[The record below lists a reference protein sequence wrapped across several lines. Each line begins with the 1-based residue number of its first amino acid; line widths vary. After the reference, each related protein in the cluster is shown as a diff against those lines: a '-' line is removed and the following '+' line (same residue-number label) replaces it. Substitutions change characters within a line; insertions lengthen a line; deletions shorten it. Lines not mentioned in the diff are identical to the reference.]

1 MSHRRTEETELI
13 LVLWA
18 AIKGVQQFVNTADGT
33 AQQHFDRRQLV
44 RQYQEG
50 TQPKVPTTPQPT
62 QGSALLVLQ
71 LWLSIENSLGGIP
84 EIPNGTKLLLAANC
98 LPFLNR
104 TGFSLPIFGHQ
115 PFMIWEHKQLYR
127 LVTSTFLHSDLKHL
141 VANLGSLVQSGSW
154 LEAKSGVTKFAA
166 SVTSL
171 GLAASF
177 LDALYSRICYQQLG
191 DKQGYFL
198 QTSVGASGLCFGLQV
213 VANYTQQGAA
223 SVMNLTTIPV
233 RFSCWSHLVVTQA
246 LLSCD
251 HVSFKGHLSGIL
263 AGLLHV
269 FLPKAAKQLHSASRG
284 QKQQPSQHQ
293 PWHSC
298 LSAHTR
304 SQSPVIEEVKWSD
317 LPVHAVCA
325 VLAVGGHQLLRIVRK
340 RRQRGAAG
348 GDDSSRRHTHERQGQ
363 PVRNR
368 LQGRSRL
375 SGNHPRFL

>member
-18 AIKGVQQFVNTADGT
+18 AIKGVQQFVNTADGA
-33 AQQHFDRRQLV
+33 AQQHFDRRELL

-62 QGSALLVLQ
+62 QESALLVLK
-71 LWLSIENSLGGIP
+71 LWLSIENGLGGIP
-84 EIPNGTKLLLAANC
+84 EIPNGTKLLMAANC

-104 TGFSLPIFGHQ
+104 TGFSLPLFGHQ
-115 PFMIWEHKQLYR
+115 PFMIWEHQQLYR

-177 LDALYSRICYQQLG
+177 LDALYSRISYQRLG

-213 VANYTQQGAA
+213 VADYTRQGAA
-223 SVMNLTTIPV
+223 SVMNLTAIPV
-233 RFSCWSHLVVTQA
+233 RFSCWSNLVVTQA

-269 FLPKAAKQLHSASRG
+269 FLPKAGGSAVKTERLP
-284 QKQQPSQHQ
+284 QP
-293 PWHSC
+293 
-298 LSAHTR
+298 LVNT
-304 SQSPVIEEVKWSD
+304 
-317 LPVHAVCA
+317 
-325 VLAVGGHQLLRIVRK
+325 
-340 RRQRGAAG
+340 
-348 GDDSSRRHTHERQGQ
+348 
-363 PVRNR
+363 
-368 LQGRSRL
+368 
-375 SGNHPRFL
+375 

>member
-18 AIKGVQQFVNTADGT
+18 AIKGVQQFVNTADGA
-33 AQQHFDRRQLV
+33 AQQHFDRRELL

-62 QGSALLVLQ
+62 QESALLVLK
-71 LWLSIENSLGGIP
+71 LWLSIENGLGGIP
-84 EIPNGTKLLLAANC
+84 EIPNGTKLLMAANC

-104 TGFSLPIFGHQ
+104 TGFSLPLFGHQ
-115 PFMIWEHKQLYR
+115 PFMIWEHQQLYR

-177 LDALYSRICYQQLG
+177 LDALYSRISYQRLG

-213 VANYTQQGAA
+213 SSFICNFFTCRVISSNPMHTVLLYQVICQCWQQESSRQTFFNMPQHYQIHVECMWGVTGGGRLYTARCRQCDEPDRH
-223 SVMNLTTIPV
+223 SSSLLL
-233 RFSCWSHLVVTQA
+233 LVK
-246 LLSCD
+246 S
-251 HVSFKGHLSGIL
+251 
-263 AGLLHV
+263 
-269 FLPKAAKQLHSASRG
+269 
-284 QKQQPSQHQ
+284 
-293 PWHSC
+293 
-298 LSAHTR
+298 
-304 SQSPVIEEVKWSD
+304 
-317 LPVHAVCA
+317 
-325 VLAVGGHQLLRIVRK
+325 GGHPGSVIM
-340 RRQRGAAG
+340 
-348 GDDSSRRHTHERQGQ
+348 
-363 PVRNR
+363 
-368 LQGRSRL
+368 
-375 SGNHPRFL
+375 